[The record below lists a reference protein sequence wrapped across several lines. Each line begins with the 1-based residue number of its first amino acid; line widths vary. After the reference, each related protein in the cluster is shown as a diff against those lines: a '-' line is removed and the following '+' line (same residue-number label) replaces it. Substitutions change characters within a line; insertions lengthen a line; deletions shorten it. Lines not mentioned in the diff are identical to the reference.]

1 MPVAFGV
8 TEGSG
13 DYRWDD
19 SEFSLPF
26 DDGLCRGGAYRLSPD
41 SFNAE
46 LSSESHW
53 RGTEITGDARGKGE
67 TIPNTTLGITTSMMM
82 GSGAVSHLVFQ

>member
-1 MPVAFGV
+1 M
-8 TEGSG
+8 
-13 DYRWDD
+13 
-19 SEFSLPF
+19 
-26 DDGLCRGGAYRLSPD
+26 SPD